1 VAQIVVVEDEA
12 ELAAAIAARL
22 RSDGHVVT
30 IAEDGPAAMTLVNST
45 RPDAV
50 VLDLMLPGF
59 DGLEVCRRIQRD
71 RPVPVIMLTARGSET
86 DLVVGLEVGA
96 DDYLSKP
103 FSMRELTARVRALLR
118 RAERSATDP
127 DRVLR
132 AGNFEI
138 DVSRRRAKLDGQIV
152 GLTATEFDLLVY
164 LLATPGVVRTR
175 EDLLAEVWGGRR
187 DLLVAVIRRPFHELR
202 TPIAALRARLENLAD
217 GVEALDGEAVGTML
231 KATQRLSKLV
241 DQLLQLSQFESGAIG
256 LHRQDFCVRDVV
268 EDAVAE
274 VRPVNVEVRIV
285 TQVKD
290 GLVGVG
296 DPSRIHEVLTNLLTN
311 AVRHSQPGTRVV
323 IEGAPTDEGVR
334 IEVSD
339 EGSASASTSRR
350 TAASRA
356 SPPRS
361 RWSRPPLACY

>member
-30 IAEDGPAAMTLVNST
+30 IAEDGPAAVALVNST

-138 DVSRRRAKLDGQIV
+138 DVSRRRAKLDGQLV

-175 EDLLAEVWGGRR
+175 EDLLAEVWGYRDGSGPRTVDSHVRAIRR
-187 DLLVAVIRRPFHELR
+187 KVGSDVIRTVHS
-202 TPIAALRARLENLAD
+202 IGYAGAD
-217 GVEALDGEAVGTML
+217 EDG
-231 KATQRLSKLV
+231 
-241 DQLLQLSQFESGAIG
+241 D
-256 LHRQDFCVRDVV
+256 
-268 EDAVAE
+268 
-274 VRPVNVEVRIV
+274 
-285 TQVKD
+285 
-290 GLVGVG
+290 
-296 DPSRIHEVLTNLLTN
+296 
-311 AVRHSQPGTRVV
+311 
-323 IEGAPTDEGVR
+323 
-334 IEVSD
+334 
-339 EGSASASTSRR
+339 
-350 TAASRA
+350 
-356 SPPRS
+356 
-361 RWSRPPLACY
+361 